1 MENKFKLTIG
11 KNKNYLQSVLY
22 GLLSIPMILILS
34 IAWIMIIPFFVV
46 FLIVL
51 PVIGIFGL
59 LKEKEW
65 AN

>member
-51 PVIGIFGL
+51 PIIGIFGL
-59 LKEKEW
+59 LKEKE
-65 AN
+65 

>member
-59 LKEKEW
+59 LKERE
-65 AN
+65 